1 MSTAIPFILAWIVI
15 AIPVFFLAYAIFLIK
30 ENKIGKYAA
39 VYGRAALMVVLF
51 FVIIGS
57 YVFVPYLMGK
67 AAGPTE
73 YAVEGTYY
81 SASSGDTLTLSNGKI
96 LIRGRIKADDITGN
110 FSITGTNSGFE
121 SQFESGIKA
130 TIGEY
135 SGAPGR
141 NRMLTMSWVDSSAYK
156 KAIANQKPSARKNN
170 NKNLNS
176 TLKYKSASWWVETKS
191 DTELTLQPTNK
202 NNANKLFF
210 TKL

>member
-130 TIGEY
+130 MIGEY